1 MGIVRVNIVS
11 ALTISGASVL
21 IGGIMPVTMLKSWII
36 IETYAMKAKKLT
48 PVHPG
53 EVLLEEFLKPLG
65 LSQNR
70 LALDIG
76 VPARRINEIV
86 HEKRAVTADTALR
99 LGRYFDMS
107 AQFWIGLQMDYDLD
121 VAEDR
126 LADRLEREVRPHA
139 A

>member
-1 MGIVRVNIVS
+1 
-11 ALTISGASVL
+11 
-21 IGGIMPVTMLKSWII
+21 
-36 IETYAMKAKKLT
+36 MKEKKLS

-53 EVLLEEFLKPLG
+53 EVLLEEFLLPLG
-65 LSQNR
+65 LSQSR

-99 LGRYFDMS
+99 LARYFNMS

-121 VAEDR
+121 MAEDR
-126 LADRLEREVRPHA
+126 LASRLDREVRPRA